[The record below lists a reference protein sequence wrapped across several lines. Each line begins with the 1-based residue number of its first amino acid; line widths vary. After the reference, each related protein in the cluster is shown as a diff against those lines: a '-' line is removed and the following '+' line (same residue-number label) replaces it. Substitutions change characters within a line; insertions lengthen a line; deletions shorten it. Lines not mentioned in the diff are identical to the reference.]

1 MSKLPFTQILEN
13 NSIVRKFSEK
23 VKTHEL
29 KWHYD
34 LKHRKVVCEHETD
47 WLFQRDNE
55 LPIKIEKGNVIEIPS
70 YQYHRIIKG
79 NGDLVVRIWEF

>member
-1 MSKLPFTQILEN
+1 MEFPFSQTLEDGVIIRTFFN
-13 NSIVRKFSEK
+13 DVD
-23 VKTHEL
+23 TDEL

-34 LKHRKVVCEHETD
+34 LKHRKVVCEHDTD

-55 LPIKIEKGNVIEIPS
+55 LPIKIEKGTVIEIPS
-70 YQYHRIIKG
+70 FQYHRIIKG